1 MSDQDDMAA
10 AWAAALSEQHDAEA
24 KQKAESESPD
34 DILASVQSQP
44 SGDGSSSQSS
54 VDDILNDV
62 AMTGEEK
69 KDFLNPQ
76 DGAKEVR
83 LEDFTADAE
92 VKHKQQEKLDAI
104 LDIPVTITMEVGH
117 SQSPIRSLLQLN
129 QGSVVELDR
138 IAGEPLDVL
147 VNGTLIAHGEVVVVN
162 DKFGIRLTDVIS
174 QTERIKK
181 LR

>member
-92 VKHKQQEKLDAI
+92 VKHKQQE
-104 LDIPVTITMEVGH
+104 
-117 SQSPIRSLLQLN
+117 
-129 QGSVVELDR
+129 
-138 IAGEPLDVL
+138 L
-147 VNGTLIAHGEVVVVN
+147 VKQRN
-162 DKFGIRLTDVIS
+162 
-174 QTERIKK
+174 
-181 LR
+181 

>member
-62 AMTGEEK
+62 AMTGRRRRTS
-69 KDFLNPQ
+69 LTL
-76 DGAKEVR
+76 R
-83 LEDFTADAE
+83 TAR
-92 VKHKQQEKLDAI
+92 K
-104 LDIPVTITMEVGH
+104 
-117 SQSPIRSLLQLN
+117 RS
-129 QGSVVELDR
+129 G
-138 IAGEPLDVL
+138 
-147 VNGTLIAHGEVVVVN
+147 
-162 DKFGIRLTDVIS
+162 
-174 QTERIKK
+174 
-181 LR
+181 